1 MPILQQ
7 KKKNIPGTGNLIN
20 NTWLETL
27 QTQSVKP
34 TTFILLKESSIN
46 GPL

>member
-1 MPILQQ
+1 MLILQ

-27 QTQSVKP
+27 QIQSVEP